1 MLERAA
7 QEQVDLVI
15 HAGDLFDSPA
25 PSQNAIAAAGPLWEL
40 ASSGIPVVIIPGNH
54 ERSSLPSLL
63 LLAHPNIHVL
73 QSPRTLLIEKNGLRV
88 AVVGIPCIR
97 RNVAAE
103 FAAALHRAGWQPGNA
118 DINILAVHQTVEGAR
133 CGPGNYRF
141 RAGEDVLASEAIPQG
156 FDYIAAGHVH
166 RHQAL
171 AGGPDGSRPIIY
183 AGSPDRI
190 TFAEMGEP
198 KGCVIVDFQ
207 NGRVDHRF
215 LEHDVRPMRIL
226 PLDVTGLGGGELVS
240 RLLAELAQVPED
252 AATQVR
258 LTGQATRPAL
268 AGLELGRRLR
278 ELRPDGLTTVSFQAV
293 EWLSERAA
301 FQSVSKDRGSAFD
314 LLDAPKR
321 QILSC
326 AVGEVRLLPDTC
338 GTYALYDADGRLLYV
353 GKAQSLSS
361 RVRTHLRGQRPGN
374 HFHGWTR
381 QIARAEARVAASNL
395 EAVLVEAEL
404 IRRLAPPFN
413 RQMRLWKR
421 YCYLCETGQPHG
433 QLGIRPDPRGWCFG
447 PLRNRQQAEAALEAL
462 SSHLR
467 LAHGCPANDAAP
479 ADHPASAGPCQRYFA
494 GRCAG
499 PCGRRIT
506 PEDYEAKLKLR
517 KSLLEASDLAATEQ
531 LEQELAQKAAA
542 PEPDS
547 MLDSLRA
554 LLQRAR
560 QLREGRELL
569 NTALLLPGE
578 GAARTVVLLTPR
590 GLHLEDLSPGSAG
603 AGRLCE
609 WPAQHVVQQRKA
621 TSPAL
626 PKPVADVLC
635 AAATLLRRSPGECE
649 VLGSNQAP
657 DAMRPA
663 SASGSFGN
671 DGRCRE
677 QRGLEQR
684 GEKAAVQLNSPSLPP
699 AAPGIPTAWPTG

>member
-1 MLERAA
+1 MTSCLRLLHTADSHIGADLPVRRDGHRPRRGEDFVSSFQRVLQKAA

-25 PSQNAIAAAGPLWEL
+25 PSPSAIAAAAGPLWEL
-40 ASSGIPVVIIPGNH
+40 ASSGIPILIIPGNH

-103 FAAALHRAGWQPGNA
+103 FAAALQAAAWQPGNA

-133 CGPGNYRF
+133 CGPANYRF
-141 RAGEDVLASEAIPQG
+141 RAGDDVLASQAIPQG

-207 NGRVDHRF
+207 DGRVDPRF

-226 PLDVTGLGGGELVS
+226 PLDVTGLSGAEVVG
-240 RLLAELAQVPED
+240 RLLAAMAQVPED

-268 AGLELGRRLR
+268 AGLE
-278 ELRPDGLTTVSFQAV
+278 GLTMVSFQAV
-293 EWLSERAA
+293 EWLSERVA
-301 FQSVSKDRGSAFD
+301 FQSVSKDRCSAFD

-321 QILSC
+321 QILRC
-326 AVGEVRLLPDTC
+326 AASEVRLLPDTC

-361 RVRTHLRGQRPGN
+361 RVRTHLRGQCPGN

-381 QIARAEARVAASNL
+381 QIAGIEARRAASNL

-433 QLGIRPDPRGWCFG
+433 QLEIRPDPRGWCFG
-447 PLRNRQQAEAALEAL
+447 PLRSRRQAEAALEAL
-462 SSHLR
+462 SSHLK

-479 ADHPASAGPCQRYFA
+479 ADHPAPAGPCQRYFA

-506 PEDYEAKLKLR
+506 PEDYEVKLR
-517 KSLLEASDLAATEQ
+517 LRRSLLEASDLAAAEQ
-531 LEQELAQKAAA
+531 LEQEFAQKAAA
-542 PEPDS
+542 PEPDPT
-547 MLDSLRA
+547 LDSLRA

-578 GAARTVVLLTPR
+578 GDARTVALLTPR

-603 AGRLCE
+603 AGRLRE
-609 WPAQHVVQQRKA
+609 WQAQHVLWQRKA
-621 TSPAL
+621 ASPAL

-635 AAATLLRRSPGECE
+635 AAAMLLRRSPGQGK

-657 DAMRPA
+657 DALSPA
-663 SASGSFGN
+663 SASGSLAN
-671 DGRCRE
+671 EGRCSE
-677 QRGLEQR
+677 
-684 GEKAAVQLNSPSLPP
+684 
-699 AAPGIPTAWPTG
+699 